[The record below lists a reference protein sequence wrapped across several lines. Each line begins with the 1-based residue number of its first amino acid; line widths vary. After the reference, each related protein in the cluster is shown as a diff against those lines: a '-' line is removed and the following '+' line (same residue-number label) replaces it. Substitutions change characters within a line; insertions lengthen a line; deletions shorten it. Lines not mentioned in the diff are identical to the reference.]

1 MAQILVLRLVTILQ
15 LLSIASLVSA
25 QTGTGIIGYGISFW
39 QDLCCQACADSLS
52 ALYLN
57 CTTFS
62 NSDGGDGMDMGSG
75 DDKDGMVMGAT
86 SDECRASNTPWL
98 QTMAYCIQSNCNANG
113 YTSEAKQAAC
123 FVAHAL
129 DGDATGP
136 CYQSSLPPT
145 APTVE
150 LGADAMWLNDTS
162 LVNADMYFSI
172 YGSEGN
178 FAESEYYHTK
188 YA

>member
-1 MAQILVLRLVTILQ
+1 MARIPVSRLCVLLYLVSIISVT
-15 LLSIASLVSA
+15 SA

-62 NSDGGDGMDMGSG
+62 DSGSGMDMGGSSSDMDMIVG
-75 DDKDGMVMGAT
+75 TT
-86 SDECRASNTPWL
+86 SDDCRASNTPWL
-98 QTMAYCIQSNCNANG
+98 QTMAYCIQSNCNAHG
-113 YTSEAKQAAC
+113 YTSEAKQEAC

-129 DGDATGP
+129 DGNAAGP
-136 CYQSSLPPT
+136 SYQSSLPAM
-145 APTVE
+145 APIVE
-150 LGADAMWLNDTS
+150 LNADATWLNETS
-162 LVNADMYFSI
+162 LVNADMYFSM

>member
-1 MAQILVLRLVTILQ
+1 MARIPVCRLFALIRLI
-15 LLSIASLVSA
+15 SIITLVSA

-39 QDLCCQACADSLS
+39 QDLCCQACSDSLS

-62 NSDGGDGMDMGSG
+62 DSDDGDGMDMGDSG
-75 DDKDGMVMGAT
+75 GDMDMMMGTT
-86 SDECRASNTPWL
+86 SDACRASNTPWL
-98 QTMAYCIQSNCNANG
+98 QTMAYCIQSNCNAHG
-113 YTSEAKQAAC
+113 YTSEAKQEAC

-136 CYQSSLPPT
+136 SYQSSLPAT
-145 APTVE
+145 APTAE
-150 LGADAMWLNDTS
+150 LDADATWLNDTS
-162 LVNADMYFSI
+162 LVNADMYFSM